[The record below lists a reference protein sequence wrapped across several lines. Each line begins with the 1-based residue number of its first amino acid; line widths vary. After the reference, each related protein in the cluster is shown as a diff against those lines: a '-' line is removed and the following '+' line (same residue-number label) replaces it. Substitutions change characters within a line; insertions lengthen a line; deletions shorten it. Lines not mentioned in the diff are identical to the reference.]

1 MNQFLIYRSE
11 DGRTKIDVLLE
22 AENLWLS
29 QKQLTKLFGKAK
41 GTVSEH
47 IKHIFEDEELIENSV
62 VRYFRT
68 TATDG
73 KQYEVA
79 HYNLDMVLALG
90 YRVRSQDGVRFRQ
103 WASDKLKEYII
114 KGFVLD
120 DERLR
125 NPGKRRD
132 YFDELTRRLQDIRTS
147 ERRFYQK
154 ITDIYATS
162 VDYDPNHPLTKEFFA
177 TVQNKVHYAI
187 HGQTAAELIQSR
199 ADSSRPNMGLT
210 NWDGARIRK
219 GDVSVAKNY
228 LSEVELRALNNLAEQ
243 YLIFAEGQAERRVAM
258 TMQDWIIKLEG
269 FLTLNDRE
277 ILRDA
282 GKVSAEI
289 AKAHAEGEFARFRMI
304 DDKKY
309 ESDFDRLVK
318 LVPGKNDLLD
328 DCHTKNR
335 VVAEYA
341 LRDSNKPIGVA
352 EYQLLAALPE
362 DLQTSLPSTEQIE
375 RELEGDV

>member
-1 MNQFLIYRSE
+1 
-11 DGRTKIDVLLE
+11 
-22 AENLWLS
+22 
-29 QKQLTKLFGKAK
+29 
-41 GTVSEH
+41 
-47 IKHIFEDEELIENSV
+47 
-62 VRYFRT
+62 
-68 TATDG
+68 
-73 KQYEVA
+73 
-79 HYNLDMVLALG
+79 
-90 YRVRSQDGVRFRQ
+90 
-103 WASDKLKEYII
+103 
-114 KGFVLD
+114 
-120 DERLR
+120 
-125 NPGKRRD
+125 
-132 YFDELTRRLQDIRTS
+132 
-147 ERRFYQK
+147 
-154 ITDIYATS
+154 
-162 VDYDPNHPLTKEFFA
+162 
-177 TVQNKVHYAI
+177 
-187 HGQTAAELIQSR
+187 
-199 ADSSRPNMGLT
+199 MGLT